1 MSSDHYEAAKAA
13 WETAGSLVQ
22 GDRRETHGDFKE
34 NFEAIAGLWDA
45 YIAAKNYGT
54 SQFRVSLIDAEDVAQ
69 MMVLMK
75 IARTMNG
82 RLNPDDYVDAIG
94 YATIAAG
101 LATSSG

>member
-13 WETAGSLVQ
+13 WETAGKIVQ
-22 GDRRETHGDFKE
+22 GDRRETHGDFRE
-34 NFEAIAGLWDA
+34 NFQAIAMLWNSYLVSRDFGVTNTF
-45 YIAAKNYGT
+45 IT
-54 SQFRVSLIDAEDVAQ
+54 SIDVAQ
-69 MMVLMK
+69 MMVLLK

-101 LATSSG
+101 LATSSD